1 MLGLLRQGNNGN
13 DILSILDVIA
23 TDVSEQSVESNSAA
37 VSYITGEA
45 IEFWCNLSAGAELD
59 FAPVIW

>member
-1 MLGLLRQGNNGN
+1 MSREMMLGLLRQGNNGN

-45 IEFWCNLSAGAELD
+45 IEF
-59 FAPVIW
+59 